1 MVLNLIPVEVK
12 IVQILL
18 LILRLT
24 GPPQRQVVL
33 RVRITAMSV
42 GWRNVSKNLVKL
54 PRAGAKIGSVSLL
67 SDGLAR
73 GQELTTLAVIV

>member
-1 MVLNLIPVEVK
+1 VVLNLIPVEVK

-24 GPPQRQVVL
+24 GPLQRQVVL